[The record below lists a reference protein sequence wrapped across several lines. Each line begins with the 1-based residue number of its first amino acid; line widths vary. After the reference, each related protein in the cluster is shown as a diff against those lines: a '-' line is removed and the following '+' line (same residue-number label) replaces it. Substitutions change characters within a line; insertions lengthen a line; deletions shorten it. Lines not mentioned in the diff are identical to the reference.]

1 MKKEVANPSFTDHS
15 PADQIVIHNFSAK
28 RGSFTLFPLSFTV
41 KKGEI
46 FAILGRTG
54 SGKTVLLE
62 AISGMFPGDTGE
74 ILLDGINVCRI
85 PLGERKL
92 GLVYQDYSLFPHM
105 KVKDNISYGLKM
117 HGFSRQEREAR
128 AMELMELLSITHI
141 KEQYPGTLSGGES
154 QRTALARALA
164 LNPQVLLLD
173 EPFSALDPST
183 RQSLYRELRNI
194 HAHFHCTI
202 IFVTHDFSEARTL
215 ADRAAILLEGK
226 LMAVTPAGALET
238 GYFTPEVNA
247 FLGRGGQEEQSP
259 RTGHLTETS
268 YFSKKNKE
276 KIYDPYRSI

>member
-1 MKKEVANPSFTDHS
+1 M
-15 PADQIVIHNFSAK
+15 
-28 RGSFTLFPLSFTV
+28 
-41 KKGEI
+41 
-46 FAILGRTG
+46 
-54 SGKTVLLE
+54 
-62 AISGMFPGDTGE
+62 
-74 ILLDGINVCRI
+74 
-85 PLGERKL
+85 
-92 GLVYQDYSLFPHM
+92 
-105 KVKDNISYGLKM
+105 
-117 HGFSRQEREAR
+117 
-128 AMELMELLSITHI
+128 
-141 KEQYPGTLSGGES
+141 
-154 QRTALARALA
+154 A

-259 RTGHLTETS
+259 PNRPSDRSQLFFKKRIRRRFMTHTDPFDHFYGDLKSRFLNLLQSKGILKEDISIRTKALTAEEAIGHTKRKDFPIITG
-268 YFSKKNKE
+268 KVMCN
-276 KIYDPYRSI
+276 

>member
-1 MKKEVANPSFTDHS
+1 MYAAS
-15 PADQIVIHNFSAK
+15 
-28 RGSFTLFPLSFTV
+28 LW
-41 KKGEI
+41 
-46 FAILGRTG
+46 
-54 SGKTVLLE
+54 
-62 AISGMFPGDTGE
+62 
-74 ILLDGINVCRI
+74 
-85 PLGERKL
+85 EREKL

-259 RTGHLTETS
+259 RTGHLTEIS
-268 YFSKKNKE
+268 YFSKKE
-276 KIYDPYRSI
+276 